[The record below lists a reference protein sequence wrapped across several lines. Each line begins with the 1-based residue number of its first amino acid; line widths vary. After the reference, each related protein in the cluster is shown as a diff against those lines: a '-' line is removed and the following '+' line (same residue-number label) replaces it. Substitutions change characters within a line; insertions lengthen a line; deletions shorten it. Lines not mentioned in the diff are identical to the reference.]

1 MNLKY
6 FLLLLFMMISFQD
19 AFAQVFNEGVAGNTS
34 IDLEKRIET
43 DVLNRGAHLVIV
55 MVGTNDMLNSKK
67 MLDYS
72 AYEKHLKSIVG
83 TIKNEGADVLLVSPP
98 TVDSVYLFQRHD
110 RERYEQTPNQKLN
123 AVAKIMEHLTIE
135 EEIDFLD
142 LHSIFKQMRLPV
154 HNRDVFIQNISNSG
168 RKDGVH
174 PTSLGYRFIATV
186 IYQYIKANYKKID
199 KMKIIC
205 FGDSITYGSGAEN
218 PGDSIGESYPAILS
232 QLLAK
237 PSKN

>member
-1 MNLKY
+1 MNIRY
-6 FLLLLFMMISFQD
+6 CLLHLIMMTSFQG
-19 AFAQVFNEGVAGNTS
+19 AIAQVFNEGVAGNTS

-67 MLDYS
+67 MLGYKE
-72 AYEKHLKSIVG
+72 YEKHLKSIVT
-83 TIKNEGADVLLVSPP
+83 TIKNNGAEVLLVSPP

-110 RERYEQTPNQKLN
+110 RKLYKEPPNQKLDSI
-123 AVAKIMEHLTIE
+123 AKIMEHLSIE
-135 EEIDFLD
+135 EEIEFLD

-186 IYQYIKANYKKID
+186 IYQYIKKSFKEINH
-199 KMKIIC
+199 MKIIC
-205 FGDSITYGSGAEN
+205 FGDSITYGLGAEN
-218 PGDSIGESYPAILS
+218 PGETTGESYPAILT
-232 QLLAK
+232 QLLAN
-237 PSKN
+237 PIKN